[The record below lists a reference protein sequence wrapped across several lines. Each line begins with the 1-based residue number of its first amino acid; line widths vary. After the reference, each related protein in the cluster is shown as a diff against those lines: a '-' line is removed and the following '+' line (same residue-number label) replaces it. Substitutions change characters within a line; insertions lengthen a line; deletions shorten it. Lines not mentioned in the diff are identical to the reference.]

1 MAPMFL
7 GLLALA
13 LLLAILVA
21 RLPRGGGRAFAA
33 GAAVL
38 ALAGA
43 ALVKLR
49 AGGLPGHGP
58 RRWHNPS

>member
-1 MAPMFL
+1 MFL
-7 GLLALA
+7 ALLAIA
-13 LLLAILVA
+13 LLLAMLVA

-43 ALVKLR
+43 ALVRLR
-49 AGGLPGHGP
+49 AGTLPGHGP
-58 RRWHNPS
+58 RRWHSPS